1 MTSPPNILFL
11 LNDHQ
16 TYYGHG
22 EMSGGPKIQRPN
34 FIDEKVSYVKLMDI
48 IGKHT

>member
-1 MTSPPNILFL
+1 MSDKPNILFL

-22 EMSGGPKIQRPN
+22 EMSGGPKIQSSSIFQCNPN
-34 FIDEKVSYVKLMDI
+34 FSFCFY
-48 IGKHT
+48 